1 MLCRV
6 TVFTI
11 LAQQWTCWGS
21 ETVVGAALPPEGD
34 IASAPPGWSGL
45 HCRIVLMQHHALLHH
60 YVQP

>member
-45 HCRIVLMQHHALLHH
+45 H
-60 YVQP
+60 